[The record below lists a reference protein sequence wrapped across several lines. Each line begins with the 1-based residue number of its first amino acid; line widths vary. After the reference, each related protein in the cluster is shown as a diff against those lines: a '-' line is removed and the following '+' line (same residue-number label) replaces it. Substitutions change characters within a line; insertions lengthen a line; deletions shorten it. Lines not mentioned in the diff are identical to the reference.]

1 MFVYYSL
8 LKYTKI
14 FLSELNLFCLF
25 EITRALPDEVDCIEG
40 VIGISAKGAL
50 QEIPAVVTEK
60 ENGELQVGQ
69 YILPLSDRSYHRPVS
84 DGFFFHRPLSDG
96 SYIPSSSVRW
106 IFLPSSSVRWIF
118 LPSSSV
124 RWKISSIVQCQMD
137 FSSIVH
143 CQMEDTFHRPVSDG
157 SYIPSSSVR
166 WKLHSIVHCQME
178 VTFHLPS
185 SIFHL
190 PSSSSETI
198 HEKVKQNHL
207 IDEQNS
213 ITCFRIK
220 IFAQFFQMSAI

>member
-1 MFVYYSL
+1 M
-8 LKYTKI
+8 
-14 FLSELNLFCLF
+14 F

-96 SYIPSSSVRW
+96 RY
-106 IFLPSSSVRWIF
+106 L
-118 LPSSSV
+118 
-124 RWKISSIVQCQMD
+124 
-137 FSSIVH
+137 
-143 CQMEDTFHRPVSDG
+143 
-157 SYIPSSSVR
+157 PSSSVR

-220 IFAQFFQMSAI
+220 IFAQFFQISAI